1 MCPFSF
7 NTDGRFP
14 PCFSNNNTIIH
25 LRAPTALACSLQG
38 LAHIQE
44 QVQLKPATLNNKLH
58 QRLKLAVH
66 KATQKMDKVGVL
78 CFWGSMDV
86 SWKALTRQ

>member
-1 MCPFSF
+1 
-7 NTDGRFP
+7 
-14 PCFSNNNTIIH
+14 
-25 LRAPTALACSLQG
+25 
-38 LAHIQE
+38 
-44 QVQLKPATLNNKLH
+44 VQLKPATLNNKLH